1 MNRGTMSARELESIY
16 GVQTSPYLIWAP
28 NWVESSAGIRAI
40 HLLCHALN
48 MQGSK
53 AFLVLF
59 DPVKK
64 SSFSTNPTLM
74 TPVISSEQLRS
85 FTSHGIPPIAVYPED
100 VIGNPLNAPVVVRV
114 LWNYSGALGGP
125 LAFNKS
131 ESIWAYSENIAKDYK
146 TKTGI
151 KPKVLF
157 LPPVDPREFPVTK
170 NKKPYQ
176 IIYAGKYRSFVG
188 KPSKVGTLPSI
199 EIFRSGK
206 KKQSRS
212 EVRRLIA
219 EAQVLYS
226 FENSSIVT
234 EAILSGTPAGFIPN
248 EFLGKIIAEK
258 ELGDAGSFFGDS
270 AEAVEAARL
279 GLTKARTTYMESI
292 SAFKLALEIFVRTT
306 QKLARTSESTSL
318 TLIPRRR
325 SRFTKNRVF
334 LAFEIARSKGLKIF
348 LKEMRRFIHSKI

>member
-1 MNRGTMSARELESIY
+1 MSNLELESIY

-40 HLLCHALN
+40 HFLCHALN

-64 SSFSTNPTLM
+64 SSLGTNPALM
-74 TPVISSEQLRS
+74 TPVISGEQLRS
-85 FTSHGIPPIAVYPED
+85 FTSHGIHPIAVYPED
-100 VIGNPLNAPVVVRV
+100 VIGNPLNAPVVVRF

-125 LAFNKS
+125 LAFDKS
-131 ESIWAYSENIAKDYK
+131 ESIWAYSENISKDYK
-146 TKTGI
+146 SKTGI

-157 LPPVDPREFPVTK
+157 LPPVDPREFPVSK

-176 IIYAGKYRSFVG
+176 VIYAGKYRSFVG
-188 KPSKVGTLPSI
+188 KPFNVGILPSV

-212 EVRRLIA
+212 EVKRLIA
-219 EAQVLYS
+219 EATVLYS

-248 EFLGKIIAEK
+248 KFLGKIIAAK
-258 ELGDAGSFFGDS
+258 ELGDAGSFVGDS
-270 AEAVEAARL
+270 AESVEAARL
-279 GLTKARTTYMESI
+279 RLPEARSNYIESI
-292 SAFKLALEIFVRTT
+292 SSFKSALRIFVRTT
-306 QKLARTSESTSL
+306 QKLAESTTSTSL
-318 TLIPRRR
+318 TVLPKNR

-334 LAFEIARSKGLKIF
+334 LAFEILRSKGPKIF
-348 LKEMRRFIHSKI
+348 LKELRRFINSKI